1 MSAKKMGL
9 GRGLNTLIPKAPI
22 VDEEDIEQVKKKV
35 SRSSKTKKKEETKKE
50 LTLPI
55 DKIEPNPDQPRNQFD
70 EDTLQELADSIK
82 QYGMLQPILV
92 TPKDDFYEIIAG
104 ERRWRAAKQAG
115 LNEVPVMIRKYN
127 ENEIVE
133 IALIENIQRDNLNP
147 IEEAMA
153 YKRLME
159 EFELK
164 QDEVATKVSKS
175 RASITN
181 SLRLLKLD
189 PRVQKMLEEEMI
201 STGHARA
208 LLAISNKDKQYE
220 IAQKVFDEKLSVR
233 DIEKLV
239 KDLKK
244 IKKNKKEEKKSINDM
259 IIEEAVKQFKE
270 GKIQNS
276 LDVESYLDGLLQ
288 PLMQKLLDAELDNH
302 LEYSKYEH
310 RKNEKKNFRNGYCK
324 TKKVKT
330 KYGNIL
336 VKTPRDRNSKFEPK
350 IIEKGQTKLTGFE
363 EKCIAL
369 YAKGVSFRD
378 IEQTLKDIYGIKIN
392 KDEICRL
399 IS

>member
-22 VDEEDIEQVKKKV
+22 VDEEDVEQVKKKV
-35 SRSSKTKKKEETKKE
+35 SKSSKTKKKEETKKE

-244 IKKNKKEEKKSINDM
+244 IKKNKKEVHDFLYTELEESMKQILGSKVSIKNKKNNKGKIEIEYYSRDELERIVDM
-259 IIEEAVKQFKE
+259 IRSI
-270 GKIQNS
+270 
-276 LDVESYLDGLLQ
+276 
-288 PLMQKLLDAELDNH
+288 
-302 LEYSKYEH
+302 
-310 RKNEKKNFRNGYCK
+310 
-324 TKKVKT
+324 
-330 KYGNIL
+330 
-336 VKTPRDRNSKFEPK
+336 
-350 IIEKGQTKLTGFE
+350 
-363 EKCIAL
+363 
-369 YAKGVSFRD
+369 
-378 IEQTLKDIYGIKIN
+378 
-392 KDEICRL
+392 
-399 IS
+399 